1 MRYVSRVIRVAWCFL
16 VYLLAVAVVGFF
28 AVVGVAC
35 SGC

>member
-1 MRYVSRVIRVAWCFL
+1 MRQVSRVIHVAWRIV
-16 VYLLAVAVVGFF
+16 VYLLAVAVVGFW

>member
-1 MRYVSRVIRVAWCFL
+1 MRHISRVMHVVWRIV